1 MTLMPSRHV
10 RDPRRRYLTTKI
22 RKRVTDRVPP
32 PVAFS
37 ISPMLVD
44 ELTRVNV
51 DTRTRFLQRV
61 EREKGSAYAEAVL
74 SAVADAL
81 RKKRNS

>member
-1 MTLMPSRHV
+1 MPTLHV
-10 RDPRRRYLTTKI
+10 RDPRRRYRANKI
-22 RKRVTDRVPP
+22 RKRIKPVPP
-32 PVAFS
+32 PVVFS
-37 ISPMLVD
+37 ISPALVD
-44 ELTRVNV
+44 ELTRV
-51 DTRTRFLQRV
+51 DAGTRTRFLQRV